1 MRSCR
6 WSLLPVVVLPIWLAA
21 CASEPPKPPGVF
33 DLSNGLDRPS
43 LPGGDSSARPQPGA
57 LSPPAPGSVGG
68 SVGAPTPGHLGAGF
82 GN

>member
-6 WSLLPVVVLPIWLAA
+6 WSLFPVVLLPIWLAA
-21 CASEPPKPPGVF
+21 CASEPQKPPGMF
-33 DLSNGLDRPS
+33 DLSNGLDRPPLS
-43 LPGGDSSARPQPGA
+43 TGGPSGRPQLGA
-57 LSPPAPGSVGG
+57 LNPPAPGSIGG